1 MVRIAKRRG
10 RIFIMEGTQ
19 GFEPCYTWLTAKCV
33 TTTLNARKV
42 VFVGKEVVRL
52 GKMRLDKGVIR
63 LRKEVPLHRLGK
75 PQNQNCKGLASG
87 RRCQIRTA
95 SLVLEKATNHIFV
108 HSLSEYFFISDFFEG
123 R

>member
-1 MVRIAKRRG
+1 M
-10 RIFIMEGTQ
+10 
-19 GFEPCYTWLTAKCV
+19 
-33 TTTLNARKV
+33 
-42 VFVGKEVVRL
+42 
-52 GKMRLDKGVIR
+52 
-63 LRKEVPLHRLGK
+63 RKEVPLHRLGK

>member
-1 MVRIAKRRG
+1 MVRIVKRRG

-42 VFVGKEVVRL
+42 VFMGKEVVRL

-63 LRKEVPLHRLGK
+63 FAKGSSLTQIGQTTK
-75 PQNQNCKGLASG
+75 PKL
-87 RRCQIRTA
+87 
-95 SLVLEKATNHIFV
+95 
-108 HSLSEYFFISDFFEG
+108 
-123 R
+123 

>member
-1 MVRIAKRRG
+1 MVRIVKRRG

-52 GKMRLDKGVIR
+52 GKEVIR
-63 LRKEVPLHRLGK
+63 FAKGSSLTQIGQTTK
-75 PQNQNCKGLASG
+75 PKL
-87 RRCQIRTA
+87 
-95 SLVLEKATNHIFV
+95 
-108 HSLSEYFFISDFFEG
+108 
-123 R
+123 